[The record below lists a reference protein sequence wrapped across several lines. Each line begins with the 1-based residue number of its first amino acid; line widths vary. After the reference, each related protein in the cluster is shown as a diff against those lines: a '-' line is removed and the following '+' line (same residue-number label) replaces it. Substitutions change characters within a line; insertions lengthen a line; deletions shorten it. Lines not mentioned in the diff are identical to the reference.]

1 MHVECLFYLH
11 HRLPQQLDFLMTE
24 NVLSQQKTLC
34 GTVSASLADWLLG
47 SRPVGVC
54 QAPYVPSTNLE
65 EWVTQK
71 CVSEPSQVSLLC
83 TNLVFNKGE
92 NTVSDCGWNMV
103 GIKLSV
109 ILFALPQ
116 CPADTSALTIR
127 MLQAVTAR
135 SY

>member
-1 MHVECLFYLH
+1 MVQKRCCTLNTSCDVR
-11 HRLPQQLDFLMTE
+11 HRLPQQLNFLITK
-24 NVLSQQKTLC
+24 NILSQQKTLC

-92 NTVSDCGWNMV
+92 NTVSNCRRNMV
-103 GIKLSV
+103 GIKPSV
-109 ILFALPQ
+109 ILFALHHIQ
-116 CPADTSALTIR
+116 LI
-127 MLQAVTAR
+127 LLHLL
-135 SY
+135 